1 MGGHFKTGHIYIYIY
16 THTLSLWD
24 GSFLRWGSENSEK
37 CEKVSKTPKNGQ
49 KHPKTGQKPKNWS
62 KRGQKRGPK
71 RGGPKRV
78 GFDIE
83 MSIYP
88 RYF

>member
-1 MGGHFKTGHIYIYIY
+1 MGWVIFEVGFRKLG
-16 THTLSLWD
+16 
-24 GSFLRWGSENSEK
+24 
-37 CEKVSKTPKNGQ
+37 KVSKSVKNGQ
-49 KHPKTGQKPKNWS
+49 KHPKTGQKPK
-62 KRGQKRGPK
+62 KCPKTGQKGGPK